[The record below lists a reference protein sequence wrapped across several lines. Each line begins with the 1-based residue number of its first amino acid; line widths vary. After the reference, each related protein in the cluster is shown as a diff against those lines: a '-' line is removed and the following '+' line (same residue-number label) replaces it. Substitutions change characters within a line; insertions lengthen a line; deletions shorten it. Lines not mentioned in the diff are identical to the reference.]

1 MIWPFNI
8 WFVSK
13 ADYRKLQ
20 RENIDLEYQALSA
33 RLQAQDA
40 MNDARLAEMRM
51 FEVQRTR
58 SDSAPKF
65 DDTTLRKLIS
75 LCHPDRH
82 NGKQSAQEM
91 TTMLIEMR
99 NASR

>member
-20 RENIDLEYQALSA
+20 RENVDLEYQALSA
-33 RLQAQDA
+33 RLRAQDA

-51 FEVQRTR
+51 HEVQR
-58 SDSAPKF
+58 SPAPKF

>member
-58 SDSAPKF
+58 PKF